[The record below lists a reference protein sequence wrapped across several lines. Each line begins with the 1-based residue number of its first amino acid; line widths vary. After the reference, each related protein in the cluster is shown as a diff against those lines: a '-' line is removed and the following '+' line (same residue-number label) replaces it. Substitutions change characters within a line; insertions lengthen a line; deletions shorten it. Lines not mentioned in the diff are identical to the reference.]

1 MLYKTYIQ
9 TMLYGNPV
17 FISGR
22 KKGGNGQ
29 KDEAG
34 LDEGCIVDQDV
45 DVSDKEVKQ

>member
-1 MLYKTYIQ
+1 MVKWDVLSPTHIRS
-9 TMLYGNPV
+9 LPPEV
-17 FISGR
+17 E
-22 KKGGNGQ
+22 KGGNGQ